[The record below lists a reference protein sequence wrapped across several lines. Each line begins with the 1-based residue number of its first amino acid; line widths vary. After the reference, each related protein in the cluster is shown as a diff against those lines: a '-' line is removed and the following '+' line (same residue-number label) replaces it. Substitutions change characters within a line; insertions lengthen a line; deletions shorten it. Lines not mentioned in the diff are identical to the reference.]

1 MRPVVPRATLAPA
14 LLAVA
19 LGACAHSGGS
29 PKTRAPADAPTVTAD
44 DVDRAAAGGQPVETA
59 LDGRISGVTV
69 TRTSGGIAVRVRG
82 ATSFAGDAE
91 PLYVVDGT
99 PTAAGP
105 GGSLSGISPNDIA
118 SIRVLK
124 DAADLT
130 MYGSRGANGVVVI
143 TTKRAARPRQ

>member
-1 MRPVVPRATLAPA
+1 MRPVVLRAIVAPP
-14 LLAVA
+14 LLAAA
-19 LGACAHSGGS
+19 LGACAHSGGT
-29 PKTRAPADAPTVTAD
+29 PKSRAPADAPTVTAD
-44 DVDRAAAGGQPVETA
+44 DVERAAAGGQPVETT

-69 TRTSGGIAVRVRG
+69 MRTNGGIAVRVRG
-82 ATSFAGDAE
+82 ATSFSGDAE
-91 PLYVVDGT
+91 PLFIVDGT

-105 GGSLSGISPNDIA
+105 GGALSGISPNDVA

-124 DAADLT
+124 DPADLT